1 MGING
6 EASLL
11 YRGSRDGFCSETLW
25 DKCQSQKETITLVK
39 TDLNSVIGFYCPD
52 KWVDTTGKI
61 DTYGAV
67 NFKGIFGGKPFIFY
81 CLDGKIEIIKHRAD
95 KAPSM
100 RSNS

>member
-1 MGING
+1 MNKK
-6 EASLL
+6 ETLL
-11 YRGSRDGFCSETLW
+11 YKASRDGLSKEILW
-25 DKCQSQKETITLVK
+25 DKCQNHNETITLVK
-39 TDLNSVIGFYCPD
+39 TDLNTVIGFYCPD